1 MYMLDGNQINNQ
13 QTVAPAALKK
23 EFETLLN
30 LIDSWV
36 IEDDVEKV
44 HLESFSIYRSYK
56 KEVLPTT

>member
-30 LIDSWV
+30 LIDS
-36 IEDDVEKV
+36 
-44 HLESFSIYRSYK
+44 
-56 KEVLPTT
+56 